1 MKTITYRRAEK
12 RKGADDE
19 GCKIGVGWTR
29 SRAGAG
35 LEQSRSGAQAFAG
48 QELGRNRAGAEL
60 SRVKQN
66 RAESG
71 QELGRNRGGARNVR
85 DRNLK
90 GAGQE
95 YSRGRAEAGA
105 GK

>member
-1 MKTITYRRAEK
+1 MGR
-12 RKGADDE
+12 
-19 GCKIGVGWTR
+19 TR
-29 SRAGAG
+29 SRA
-35 LEQSRSGAQAFAG
+35 EAG
-48 QELGRNRAGAEL
+48 QGQAKSKPGASQVHKEARAGREQGRNRAGAKL

-66 RAESG
+66 RTESG
-71 QELGRNRGGARNVR
+71 QELGKNRGVARNVR

>member
-1 MKTITYRRAEK
+1 MQEQ
-12 RKGADDE
+12 G
-19 GCKIGVGWTR
+19 R
-29 SRAGAG
+29 SRA
-35 LEQSRSGAQAFAG
+35 EQS
-48 QELGRNRAGAEL
+48 
-60 SRVKQN
+60 K
-66 RAESG
+66 AESG

-95 YSRGRAEAGA
+95 YSRGRAKAGA

>member
-1 MKTITYRRAEK
+1 M
-12 RKGADDE
+12 
-19 GCKIGVGWTR
+19 
-29 SRAGAG
+29 
-35 LEQSRSGAQAFAG
+35 
-48 QELGRNRAGAEL
+48 

-66 RAESG
+66 REESE